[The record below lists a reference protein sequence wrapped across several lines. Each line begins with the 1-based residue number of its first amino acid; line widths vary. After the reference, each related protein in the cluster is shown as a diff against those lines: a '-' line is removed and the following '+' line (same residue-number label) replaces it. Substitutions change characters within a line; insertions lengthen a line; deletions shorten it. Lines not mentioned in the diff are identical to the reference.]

1 MKKRFSQSPL
11 GLYFGYMRIVLA
23 GQMQYKG
30 WLLLPLPSLIYV
42 ITDPL
47 DALLML
53 DRFGAVGEWTAA
65 RILLI
70 YGMAL
75 LSFGLSELLGRG
87 FDMFP
92 HYIRDG
98 SFDRVLLRPRSTF
111 LQALTLNF
119 TITRLS
125 RVSAG
130 LILVIL
136 TLSAQSV
143 RMTLPKLFV
152 LLGALAGGVM
162 TYVGLFIINSVISFF
177 TISPI
182 ELNIFTNGSY
192 QVAKAPPKYLPQGLR
207 HLFTFVFPLFMFAY
221 YPASTI
227 CGWGEPSW
235 IGYLALPVCGAFFAL
250 TLLLWRFG
258 VRHYRSTGS

>member
-1 MKKRFSQSPL
+1 MKRRFSQSPL
-11 GLYFGYMRIVLA
+11 GLYFGYMRIIMA

-92 HYIRDG
+92 HSIRDG
-98 SFDRVLLRPRSTF
+98 AFDRVLLRPRSTF
-111 LQALTLNF
+111 LQSLTLSF
-119 TITRLS
+119 SITRLS

-136 TLSAQSV
+136 TLAAQSV
-143 RMTLPKLFV
+143 RMTLPRLLV

-182 ELNIFTNGSY
+182 ELNIFTNAAIRWPKRRRNTCRRDSGARLHSSFRCSCSPII
-192 QVAKAPPKYLPQGLR
+192 PPRRSAAG
-207 HLFTFVFPLFMFAY
+207 
-221 YPASTI
+221 ASRA
-227 CGWGEPSW
+227 GWAVWRCRS
-235 IGYLALPVCGAFFAL
+235 AARSSRSRCCSGASA
-250 TLLLWRFG
+250 
-258 VRHYRSTGS
+258 